1 MIELTLGENGIEGII
16 YGHMGKITSRTT
28 YASEDNIPADIR
40 SKLSV
45 LKLLQDANEIPSVGQ
60 RVSDT
65 IYWIFDDLEVG
76 SLVLNVSKMI
86 LAESILNKIPLHE
99 AYKKFVKIK
108 QRGRY
113 EQI

>member
-60 RVSDT
+60 RVSDN

-99 AYKKFVKIK
+99 AYKKFEQPKRRRI
-108 QRGRY
+108 Y
-113 EQI
+113 E

>member
-40 SKLSV
+40 SKLSI

-65 IYWIFDDLEVG
+65 IYWIFDDLEG
-76 SLVLNVSKMI
+76 DLIFSKMVY
-86 LAESILNKIPLHE
+86 AEAILNQIPIHE
-99 AYKKFVKIK
+99 AYKKLEKPRRRRI
-108 QRGRY
+108 Y
-113 EQI
+113 E